1 MNSDEV
7 KKTSEEML
15 VKIVEYISKTGLK
28 AKDEEELL
36 RELACSLI
44 TSSIDIDQKETEL
57 IVELNQICLD
67 IRNICIG
74 GVLKYKSGDETRVKK
89 IWRDK

>member
-15 VKIVEYISKTGLK
+15 VQIVKYISKTGLNEK
-28 AKDEEELL
+28 EKNQLL

-44 TSSIDIDQKETEL
+44 TASIDFEKNEMEL
-57 IVELNQICLD
+57 MCDLNQVCHDLRD
-67 IRNICIG
+67 ICIAG
-74 GVLKYKSGDETRVKK
+74 MLRFKSGDESRVKK
-89 IWRDK
+89 IWRDE

>member
-15 VKIVEYISKTGLK
+15 VQIVEYISKTGLNG
-28 AKDEEELL
+28 KDEEILL

-44 TSSIDIDQKETEL
+44 TSSIDFEKNEMEL
-57 IVELNQICLD
+57 MCDLNQICHD
-67 IRNICIG
+67 IRDICLA
-74 GVLKYKSGDETRVKK
+74 GVLRFKSGDESRVKK
-89 IWRDK
+89 IWRD